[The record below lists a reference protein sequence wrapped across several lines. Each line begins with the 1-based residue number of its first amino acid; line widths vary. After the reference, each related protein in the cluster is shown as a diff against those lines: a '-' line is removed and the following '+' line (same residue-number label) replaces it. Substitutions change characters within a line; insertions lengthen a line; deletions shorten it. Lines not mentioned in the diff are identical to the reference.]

1 MLAYK
6 AVIDTGV
13 WRKISGISRFVSCS
27 SVTERSSLYA
37 KGGKLVN
44 SKEIGAF
51 LKQLR
56 KEKRITQEQLAAR
69 LGVSNK
75 TISKWETGKC
85 MPDYSV
91 IELLCKELNT
101 TLAELMNGEENEK
114 SIHTYDNEQIV
125 EMLKEIQNL
134 RNMKILLIGF
144 FLILMG
150 GIQLA
155 LSQIFGGTD
164 IQDFLSGLM
173 LGISIPQMLIGVFLL
188 GRWLVLR
195 NGKNGGH
202 GHE

>member
-1 MLAYK
+1 
-6 AVIDTGV
+6 
-13 WRKISGISRFVSCS
+13 
-27 SVTERSSLYA
+27 
-37 KGGKLVN
+37 
-44 SKEIGAF
+44 
-51 LKQLR
+51 
-56 KEKRITQEQLAAR
+56 
-69 LGVSNK
+69 
-75 TISKWETGKC
+75 
-85 MPDYSV
+85 
-91 IELLCKELNT
+91 
-101 TLAELMNGEENEK
+101 MNGEENEK

-164 IQDFLSGLM
+164 VQDFLSGLM

>member
-1 MLAYK
+1 MDNIA
-6 AVIDTGV
+6 TG
-13 WRKISGISRFVSCS
+13 KFI
-27 SVTERSSLYA
+27 T
-37 KGGKLVN
+37 KK
-44 SKEIGAF
+44 
-51 LKQLR
+51 R
-56 KEKRITQEQLAAR
+56 KEQNLTQEQLAER

-144 FLILMG
+144 FLLLMG
-150 GIQLA
+150 SVQLA
-155 LSQIFGGTD
+155 LSQMFGGTD

-188 GRWLVLR
+188 GRRLALR